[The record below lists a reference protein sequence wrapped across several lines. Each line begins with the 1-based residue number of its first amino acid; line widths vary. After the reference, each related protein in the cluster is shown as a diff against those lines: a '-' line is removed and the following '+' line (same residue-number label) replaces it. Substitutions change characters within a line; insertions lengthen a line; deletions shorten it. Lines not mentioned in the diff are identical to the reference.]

1 LILDGSHE
9 AGKLGDAA
17 NAALEELFWIVP
29 TSMAGVRASLSYLQE
44 VDDLSGQIDD
54 ERLKTLLCSIDE
66 ALAAIHPAA

>member
-1 LILDGSHE
+1 
-9 AGKLGDAA
+9 
-17 NAALEELFWIVP
+17 
-29 TSMAGVRASLSYLQE
+29 